1 MTGEF
6 ITKRPHKKSR
16 GGCQTCKAKKCD
28 EVQPKCTFCEK
39 RNLSCVY
46 PPKTTKSV
54 PSNPSSS
61 QSHEIWAREVSPQS
75 DRGDAD
81 AETSWALVASPSALV
96 TTSAG
101 VLSPIDIRMMHQ
113 WSSMTSTSVAVGDGA
128 HRTLQFVI
136 PELAF
141 ENEFLM
147 NGMLGIASLH
157 VQSLV
162 PNPEQVQKQTD
173 IYRAKALS
181 TFRRTLPRIPPFG
194 REYEAAL
201 VMSIL
206 LVILCSKDYVLEEGE
221 LTVVNWFILYRGLS
235 TIITMASFPKV
246 TSMSVS
252 PIFQREISELKIT
265 PVIPTVLMD
274 MVRAIPADDADFE
287 MLEDYCKILDALGML
302 YASLQQDGLGDG
314 LFIRV
319 VAWPSFSS
327 HGFSKC
333 ASDYRPRAL
342 VILSY
347 YMMFVKL
354 AKELWWMNGV
364 SDRDIQ
370 GIAKMVGPKWLPFM
384 MVPLQAVAMTDRD
397 EIVKLMLT

>member
-1 MTGEF
+1 M
-6 ITKRPHKKSR
+6 
-16 GGCQTCKAKKCD
+16 
-28 EVQPKCTFCEK
+28 
-39 RNLSCVY
+39 
-46 PPKTTKSV
+46 
-54 PSNPSSS
+54 
-61 QSHEIWAREVSPQS
+61 SPQS

-397 EIVKLMLT
+397 EIVKLMLA